1 MMEGVRSNTALLLLL
16 ACLPLTCSFA
26 PPSSLGIR
34 KGKLFKHEVS
44 RRKNL
49 ALSCSSVAQDHD
61 SVIASERAYITG
73 VFQPALLSIKNGRIE
88 SINKTSCLEIERLRK
103 AGASEGTLVLQPNQL
118 LLPAMVN
125 GHTHLAM
132 GAFRGI
138 TDAESFKGNV
148 VEDLF
153 FKLEGALTED
163 DVRAF
168 TRMGC
173 WESMLAGVGAAWEH
187 YYFGEALASAFA
199 DTGFSGVIAPTI
211 QDLSG
216 PGTVLKGC
224 DWEAAIETTIRM
236 HRDESLQRKG
246 IFAALGPH
254 ATDTISPSLW
264 RKIASTAQQ
273 EQLPMHSHV
282 AQSIEE
288 YRRCIDRHGCSPVK
302 FLQQQG
308 VLDADVSMLLVH
320 SMFVSSR
327 DLAFLDPGRHM
338 LGLCPASA
346 VQFGF
351 PCNFQAWDAAG
362 FKIALGTDAA
372 CSNDGMNVQQEMRL
386 LAGGGVFG
394 VMSSPEMQKFEKE
407 GEGAEAVQQARQRLF
422 DGSSMS
428 SLRKLFSTVSSNAG
442 QMHPHVKMGE
452 LREGSLGNL
461 LIVDGDHPNLWPST
475 APLRTV
481 CYANLSPCIQGLMV
495 AGRWIGEVGNFQE
508 SILSSS
514 TFKEQRKEAEERLD
528 CLLRSLNLV

>member
-1 MMEGVRSNTALLLLL
+1 MEGVRSNTALLLLL

-211 QDLSG
+211 QASVKERTSMQLTVLKDLSG

-282 AQSIEE
+282 AQSIEPLVLQE
-288 YRRCIDRHGCSPVK
+288 YRRCIDRHG
-302 FLQQQG
+302 
-308 VLDADVSMLLVH
+308 
-320 SMFVSSR
+320 MFVSSR

-394 VMSSPEMQKFEKE
+394 VMSSPEMQKFEKRE
-407 GEGAEAVQQARQRLF
+407 GGEESCPAGASAA
-422 DGSSMS
+422 
-428 SLRKLFSTVSSNAG
+428 LRWELDE